1 MPVADVLLE
10 AGVVRMKF
18 KRVSHHNLEDAKQIV
33 EAHNKLADGRKCPV
47 LANLR
52 GVKVGADKAARNHY
66 VTTEAA
72 KYKSAMAMVTE
83 SAFQRTL
90 GALFLYLSRPPY
102 PSKMFKNE
110 VDALQWLETYS

>member
-1 MPVADVLLE
+1 
-10 AGVVRMKF
+10 MKF
-18 KRVSHHNLEDAKQIV
+18 TRVSHHNLEDAKQIV

-47 LANLR
+47 LADLR

-83 SAFQRTL
+83 SALSAQPRCPL
-90 GALFLYLSRPPY
+90 PLPKPAALP
-102 PSKMFKNE
+102 
-110 VDALQWLETYS
+110 Q